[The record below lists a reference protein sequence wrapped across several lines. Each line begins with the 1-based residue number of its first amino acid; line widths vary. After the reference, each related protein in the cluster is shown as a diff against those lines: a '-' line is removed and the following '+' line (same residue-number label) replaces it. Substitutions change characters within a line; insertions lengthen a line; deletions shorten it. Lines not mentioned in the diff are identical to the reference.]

1 VFIAYVV
8 WPEVHIQRGQR
19 ASWIRLDSHAGC
31 HSFVYFARPETEELL
46 EWEALAPLG
55 LSSGGFQNLTRLGK
69 TTKAIGIAFCPCL
82 T

>member
-1 VFIAYVV
+1 MSYGRKFISNEASGHHGSVSIRMPVV
-8 WPEVHIQRGQR
+8 IV
-19 ASWIRLDSHAGC
+19 
-31 HSFVYFARPETEELL
+31 FVYFARPETEELL

-69 TTKAIGIAFCPCL
+69 TTKAISIAFCPCL